1 MNRELKEIVRRQ
13 QPVMLDARCTVEEA
27 CRLMHEKRIGAVLVT
42 RDGGSLAG
50 IFTGRDAVRAL
61 AHKQGAAACPLLEVM
76 TSDPTCLPPGA
87 TAIDALRLMWDCGF
101 RHVPIVD
108 QGRIVGIVSKGD
120 FRGMEHDRLDEE
132 TGIWERMR

>member
-1 MNRELKEIVRRQ
+1 MNRELKEIVCCQ
-13 QPVMLDARCTVEEA
+13 QPVVLTVQSTVSEA
-27 CRLMHEKRIGAVLVT
+27 CRLMHEKRIGAVLVM
-42 RDGGSLAG
+42 GEAGSLAG

-61 AHKQGAAACPLLEVM
+61 ANKQNAAARPLLEVM

-108 QGRIVGIVSKGD
+108 QGRVVGIVSKGD
-120 FRGMEHDRLDEE
+120 FRGLEHDRLDEE